1 MFAEQKIGNKWI
13 GTHLHEDKC
22 RESYLLLPR
31 SRLCAVSAVWSQCG
45 LVVYPSAPK
54 EGEMSRLPSAGGI
67 IAHRGPGEH
76 RRGEDAH
83 LILTSVLQFAT
94 Y

>member
-1 MFAEQKIGNKWI
+1 MKISAESHTYFCPGV
-13 GTHLHEDKC
+13 GCVLYGL
-22 RESYLLLPR
+22 SG
-31 SRLCAVSAVWSQCG
+31 G

-67 IAHRGPGEH
+67 IAHRGPGPGEH

>member
-1 MFAEQKIGNKWI
+1 MKISAESHTYFCPGV
-13 GTHLHEDKC
+13 GCVLYGL
-22 RESYLLLPR
+22 SG
-31 SRLCAVSAVWSQCG
+31 G

>member
-1 MFAEQKIGNKWI
+1 MKISAESHTYFCPGV
-13 GTHLHEDKC
+13 GCVL
-22 RESYLLLPR
+22 YLLYGL
-31 SRLCAVSAVWSQCG
+31 SGG